1 MPTKYVLPTFYGD
14 HKDENHVRVLT
25 NRLMD
30 LEKLHIDKLQHMQTL
45 GLNIETMFFE
55 ASKGFKN

>member
-1 MPTKYVLPTFYGD
+1 MPTKYVLPTFSGD

-30 LEKLHIDKLQHMQTL
+30 LEKMHIDRL
-45 GLNIETMFFE
+45 
-55 ASKGFKN
+55 